1 MLSQRNHFDRSSEN
15 LLDQGQLVQLIKTR
29 LRECGENSFILNT
42 ELDEPIGCWG
52 IIFLTKYRPELFS
65 DITGVIALNNINI
78 LSAEIRAC
86 WEESLAEIFMVTR
99 VSSSNHPDEIWKQMK
114 SDLENTFTGKLALT
128 YRLNLNVLHP
138 IPSNLSKYSY
148 GQNVV
153 VDNKISDS
161 FTLIQVFTQDKLG
174 LLYKITHTLTDLR
187 LAIRTAR
194 ISTKNNQVADEFYV
208 HDLTGKKVEEK
219 EQIEEIKRA
228 ILHQIS

>member
-1 MLSQRNHFDRSSEN
+1 M
-15 LLDQGQLVQLIKTR
+15 
-29 LRECGENSFILNT
+29 
-42 ELDEPIGCWG
+42 
-52 IIFLTKYRPELFS
+52 
-65 DITGVIALNNINI
+65 
-78 LSAEIRAC
+78 
-86 WEESLAEIFMVTR
+86 
-99 VSSSNHPDEIWKQMK
+99 
-114 SDLENTFTGKLALT
+114 ENTFTGKLALT
-128 YRLNLNVLHP
+128 YRLNLKVLHP
-138 IPSNLSKYSY
+138 IPSNLSNHSS

-174 LLYKITHTLTDLR
+174 LLYKITRTLTDLR

-194 ISTKNNQVADEFYV
+194 ISTENNQATDEFYV